1 MSNILA
7 RSPYI
12 ISVNETGQE
21 GSKIEIFLWNG
32 TGSAPTT
39 AQYTLSKLIPA
50 SNNTLTTY
58 DVSPYIRE
66 YLSFATRQ
74 DPTAI
79 TVLNT
84 SQWCNVRIKR
94 YKLDVA
100 TYTLL
105 NTTDYYAFDGYT
117 YYESGSNV
125 DLGNFLL
132 EEKTY
137 YYNAGT
143 YSGQI
148 NLFLSYYNMVDG
160 GDYIVYSNPDL
171 SASTTLGAF
180 SQGWRCVPRVH
191 PSYTATGNIVKV
203 YTAYDELKATYTFL
217 PVCEPKYTP
226 VIIDFINQYGAW
238 QREFFFKA
246 SKNTL
251 NIESNDYNVMQ
262 SSVSSFDIYQGQKKS
277 FNTNARETIAVNS
290 GYVYEDF
297 SSNIKQLLTSER
309 ILVDNKPAI
318 CKTKSLEIMKNINNH
333 MINYSLEFEF
343 AYNTINAV
351 I

>member
-1 MSNILA
+1 MANIFA

-39 AQYTLSKLIPA
+39 PQYTLSKLIPA

-58 DVSPYIRE
+58 DISPYIRE

-79 TVLNT
+79 TTLST

-94 YKLDVA
+94 YKLDVT

-125 DLGNFLL
+125 DLGNYLL
-132 EEKTY
+132 ENKTY
-137 YYNAGT
+137 YYNEGT

-148 NLFLSYYNMVDG
+148 NLFLSYYNVYDG
-160 GDYIVYSNPDL
+160 GDYVLYTKPDL
-171 SASTTLGAF
+171 SGSTTLSAS
-180 SQGWRCVPRVH
+180 SQGWRCIPRVH

-203 YTAYDELKATYTFL
+203 YTAYGVLKATYTFL
-217 PVCEPKYTP
+217 PICESKYTP
-226 VIIDFINQYGAW
+226 VVIDFINQYGAW

-246 SKNTL
+246 SKSTL
-251 NIESNDYNVMQ
+251 AIESNDYNVMQ
-262 SSVSSFDIYQGQKKS
+262 SSITSYDIKQGQKKS
-277 FNTNARETIAVNS
+277 FNTNARETISVNS
-290 GYVYEDF
+290 GYVNEDF
-297 SSNIKQLLTSER
+297 SSNIKQLIMSER

-318 CKTKSLEIMKNINNH
+318 CKTKSLELMKNINNH
-333 MINYSLEFEF
+333 MINYSLEFEL

>member
-1 MSNILA
+1 MANIFA

-12 ISVNETGQE
+12 ISINAIGQV
-21 GSKIEIFLWNG
+21 GSKIEIFLWNNG
-32 TGSAPTT
+32 TTEPTT
-39 AQYTLSKLIPA
+39 PQYTRSKLIPA
-50 SNNTLTTY
+50 SNSTDTVY

-66 YLSFATRQ
+66 YLTFTNKQS
-74 DPTAI
+74 PTTI
-79 TVLNT
+79 TALTT
-84 SQWCNVRIKR
+84 SQYCNVKVKR
-94 YKLDVA
+94 YKLVGS

-105 NTTDYYAFDGYT
+105 DTTSYYGLDGYS
-117 YYESGSNV
+117 YYEEGSNY
-125 DLGNFLL
+125 DYGDQLL
-132 EEKTY
+132 EQKTY
-137 YYNAGT
+137 YYQDGIYAGEFNAYMDYT
-143 YSGQI
+143 NSSARDYVI
-148 NLFLSYYNMVDG
+148 YYK
-160 GDYIVYSNPDL
+160 PDL
-171 SASTTLGAF
+171 SANTRVNVTSLG
-180 SQGWRCVPRVH
+180 WKTMPRVH
-191 PSYTATGNIVKV
+191 PSYTATGNILKV
-203 YTAYDELKATYTFL
+203 YNTFNTLLATYTFL

-251 NIESNDYNVMQ
+251 AIESNDYNVMQ

-277 FNTNARETIAVNS
+277 FNTNARETISVNS

-297 SSNIKQLLTSER
+297 SSNIKQLIMSER
-309 ILVDNKPAI
+309 ILVNDKPAI

-333 MINYSLEFEF
+333 MINYSLEFEL